1 MHPAQQCLPGA
12 STTTELPGCREPLY
26 AGAEKSAWWELC
38 CLAQHMHPSCSAMA
52 CQLLAGTHTDYAG
65 DPLRDHSLVAFLDK
79 FVTRKP
85 KVGGGWGR
93 QLLSL
98 YGVADG
104 SGTLQISL
112 NTVET
117 LWGALLWGPCWGEA
131 LTIA

>member
-1 MHPAQQCLPGA
+1 MCAGAVGYLQSSWLPGHYMHPFIHPKQHCLPGA
-12 STTTELPGCREPLY
+12 STTTELPLCREPLY

-85 KVGGGWGR
+85 KVGGH
-93 QLLSL
+93 
-98 YGVADG
+98 G
-104 SGTLQISL
+104 SCHFMALQ
-112 NTVET
+112 TAAAT
-117 LWGALLWGPCWGEA
+117 R
-131 LTIA
+131 

>member
-1 MHPAQQCLPGA
+1 MHPFIHPKHCLPGA
-12 STTTELPGCREPLY
+12 YTTTELPLCREPLY

-85 KVGGGWGR
+85 KVGGH
-93 QLLSL
+93 
-98 YGVADG
+98 G
-104 SGTLQISL
+104 SCHFMALQ
-112 NTVET
+112 TAAAT
-117 LWGALLWGPCWGEA
+117 R
-131 LTIA
+131 